1 MKHQLLLLVLPAVFL
16 TSCSFE
22 NTPEEAET
30 AVEQNWEA
38 ESTATFEK
46 DYELSFSPA
55 INTFSDPSNIISR
68 PPDKDAVQE
77 RIDTLKSSLGAAIS
91 VNIIETNN
99 GTSSKN
105 ISLHILEKLKDNS
118 RGVLVIVISKE
129 EQTAAVAATESIM
142 TELEGYEQ
150 TDIKER
156 VAPAIADGDH
166 VGALLMILC
175 DFERIFN
182 PQQEE

>member
-1 MKHQLLLLVLPAVFL
+1 MKFQFLLLGLLLALF

-22 NTPEEAET
+22 NTPEEAEA

-38 ESTATFEK
+38 ESTASFEE

-55 INTFSDPSNIISR
+55 VNTFSDPSNIISR

-77 RIDTLKSSLGAAIS
+77 RIDTLKNSLGAAIS
-91 VNIIETNN
+91 VNIVETNN

-105 ISLHILEKLKDNS
+105 IALHILEELKGNS

-142 TELEGYEQ
+142 SELEDYEE
-150 TDIKER
+150 TNIKER
-156 VAPAIADGDH
+156 VAPSIMEGDH
-166 VGALLMILC
+166 VGALLMILN

-182 PQQEE
+182 PQLEE